1 MKYSQKNK
9 ARTARAMQILL
20 AVLFVSGLYNGSTK
34 VITNAG
40 LGLIATFAPALLKRR
55 YDVTVNPFLSLWIAS
70 AVFFHALG
78 SFGFYGSVWW
88 WDHMTHAL
96 SASLLA
102 GSGYTLIRAVDLH
115 SDEIYL
121 PNKFMFVFILLTVIA
136 FGVVWELF
144 EFGLDIIA
152 EITETPMPLAQHGL
166 EDTMKDMMFNS
177 LGALIVATLGQAY
190 LSERSEEFLEK
201 IKAYREEI
209 EGMIE

>member
-1 MKYSQKNK
+1 
-9 ARTARAMQILL
+9 MQTLL
-20 AVLFVSGLYNGSTK
+20 AILFASGLYNGSTK

-40 LGLIATFAPALLKRR
+40 LGLVVTFAPALLNRR

-102 GSGYTLIRAVDLH
+102 GAGYTVIRAVDLH

-121 PNKFMFVFILLTVIA
+121 PDKFMFVFILLTVIA

-152 EITETPMPLAQHGL
+152 DITQTSMPLAQHGL

-190 LSERSEEFLEK
+190 LSERSEEILEK
-201 IKAYREEI
+201 IKASRKQIEEKI
-209 EGMIE
+209 G